1 MRKILKLGK
10 NVRILKVMNDD
21 NNDFSV
27 KSLAAA
33 GKFKNRRYN
42 NKKENTTKQT
52 MGAFLSWFGGSQA
65 LDRCLMYFSPILSSC
80 GIF

>member
-1 MRKILKLGK
+1 MTHGGK

-65 LDRCLMYFSPILSSC
+65 LDRCLIYFSPILSSC

>member
-1 MRKILKLGK
+1 MKRSRHQLRKMLKLGK

-65 LDRCLMYFSPILSSC
+65 LDRCLI
-80 GIF
+80 

>member
-65 LDRCLMYFSPILSSC
+65 LDRCLIYVSPILPSC